1 MSGSQYSWNRRV
13 DAIKPANRVR
23 ADDVTVKDDLKVR
36 GKFQKAMERAA
47 DALKYENERREHR
60 TFRDAETRLGPT
72 KK

>member
-13 DAIKPANRVR
+13 EAIKPANRVR

-36 GKFQKAMERAA
+36 AKFRQAMERAA
-47 DALKYENERREHR
+47 DALKLENERREHR
-60 TFRDAETRLGPT
+60 TFRDAEARQATP